1 VTPPLPLRRVAVLGG
16 SGFVG
21 RALCE
26 RLSASSASL
35 RIVVPTR
42 RLQHAR
48 PLWPLPALDVLQA
61 DVHDERELT
70 QVLAGCDAV
79 VNLVAILHGSADEF
93 ERVHVAL
100 PRRLAQACAAAG
112 VRRVVHLSAL
122 GVASAAPSHYLA
134 TKAAGE
140 AVLQQAPLALTL
152 LRPAVMFGAEDHFM
166 NLFAR
171 LQAVLPLMPLAC
183 AGAGFQPVWV
193 DDVAAAIVAC
203 LLRPESAGEV
213 YECAGPRVY
222 TLSRLV
228 HLAGQ
233 WSGHDR
239 PQLRLPL
246 WAGQLQAL
254 ALELLP
260 GPPLMSRDNLKSMQV
275 PNIPSGQRP
284 GLDALG
290 IRPTALEA
298 VAPLYLG
305 AQDGRARLEPLRAA
319 ARRG

>member
-1 VTPPLPLRRVAVLGG
+1 MTPLRIRRVAVLGG

-21 RALCE
+21 RVLCE
-26 RLSASSASL
+26 QLSAADAGL

-42 RLQHAR
+42 RLSHAQA
-48 PLWPLPALDVLQA
+48 LLPLPALDVLQA
-61 DVHDERELT
+61 DVQDEKQLA
-70 QVLAGCDAV
+70 QAIAGCDAV
-79 VNLVAILHGSADEF
+79 VNLVAILHGSAADF
-93 ERVHVAL
+93 EHAHVTL
-100 PRRLAQACAAAG
+100 PRRLAQACAAVG
-112 VRRVVHLSAL
+112 VKRVVHVSAL
-122 GVASAAPSHYLA
+122 GVTAGAPSNYLA
-134 TKAAGE
+134 SKAAGE

-152 LRPAVMFGAEDHFM
+152 LRPSVIFGAQDRFM

-171 LQAVLPLMPLAC
+171 LQALLPLMPLAC
-183 AGAGFQPVWV
+183 GGAGFQPVWV

-203 LLRPESAGEV
+203 LRRPDTAGQV
-213 YECAGPRVY
+213 YECAGPTVY

-246 WAGQLQAL
+246 WAGRLQAL
-254 ALELLP
+254 SLELLP
-260 GPPLMSRDNLKSMQV
+260 GTPLMSRDNLKSMQV
-275 PNIPSGQRP
+275 PNIATGQRP

-290 IRPTALEA
+290 ITPAALEA
-298 VAPLYLG
+298 VAPRYLG
-305 AQDGRARLEPLRAA
+305 AQDGRARLERLRAV

>member
-1 VTPPLPLRRVAVLGG
+1 MTGMRRIAVLGG

-26 RLSASSASL
+26 QLSAADPSL
-35 RIVVPTR
+35 RIVLPTR
-42 RLQHAR
+42 RLAHAQA
-48 PLWPLPALDVLQA
+48 LLPLPALDLLQS
-61 DVHDERELT
+61 DVHDERQLT
-70 QVLAGCDAV
+70 QAIAGCDAV
-79 VNLVAILHGSADEF
+79 VNLVAVLHGSAADF

-100 PRRLAQACAAAG
+100 PRRLAQACAATG
-112 VRRVVHLSAL
+112 VQRVVHVSAL
-122 GVASAAPSHYLA
+122 GVAADAPSDYLR
-134 TKAAGE
+134 TKAGGE
-140 AVLQQAPLALTL
+140 AALQATPLALTL
-152 LRPAVMFGAEDHFM
+152 LRPSVIFGADDRFM

-171 LQAVLPLMPLAC
+171 LQALLPLMPLAG

-193 DDVAAAIVAC
+193 HDVAAAIVAC
-203 LLRPESAGEV
+203 LKRPDTAGRTF
-213 YECAGPRVY
+213 ECAGPTVY

-246 WAGQLQAL
+246 WAGRLQAL

-260 GPPLMSRDNLKSMQV
+260 GGPLMSRDNLKSMQV
-275 PNIPSGQRP
+275 ANIASGQLP
-284 GLDALG
+284 GLADLG

-305 AQDGRARLEPLRAA
+305 GSGGRARLDRLRAT